1 MILKKILLVPH
12 APRSTIFSKGS
23 SAPRGVARQQG
34 LSVEA
39 KEATM
44 EVEAG
49 GYMRRDFKDLSPE
62 SKETAREDGVLEARP
77 PDGESVRMTVMTP
90 RRVPE

>member
-1 MILKKILLVPH
+1 MILKSYRTH
-12 APRSTIFSKGS
+12 QGS
-23 SAPRGVARQQG
+23 SPAGFG
-34 LSVEA
+34 CEA

-44 EVEAG
+44 EVEGG

-77 PDGESVRMTVMTP
+77 WESVRKHKSP
-90 RRVPE
+90 RYTNEGP

>member
-1 MILKKILLVPH
+1 MILKRYYLYRIH
-12 APRSTIFSKGS
+12 QEAQFSAKAHLHPGEF
-23 SAPRGVARQQG
+23 PGNRVFP
-34 LSVEA
+34 VEA

-77 PDGESVRMTVMTP
+77 GPME
-90 RRVPE
+90 RVSG

>member
-1 MILKKILLVPH
+1 MILKKILLVEAQFPAKAH
-12 APRSTIFSKGS
+12 LHPVEFPGK
-23 SAPRGVARQQG
+23 QG
-34 LSVEA
+34 NPCEA

-62 SKETAREDGVLEARP
+62 SKETAREDGVLEARTL
-77 PDGESVRMTVMTP
+77 PDGKDDSHDTKEGP
-90 RRVPE
+90 